1 MGSRERIGSVITG
14 LRRSGVVVLLL
25 LLAFVGGVATT
36 QLWPVHTETRYFS
49 ADISIEPRLD
59 SSVRLPTVVG
69 DMEVSFRRAVLPAP
83 GLEGQVQVR
92 EEVTDLLRQGQ
103 LRTADLEPT
112 PAELREAID
121 AGVAELAWK
130 FAAGALV
137 TTVLVMLAYAS
148 AHPARDRYVRGVLA
162 SAVATV
168 LAMVVPGTAA
178 YLTYRT
184 DRVGE
189 FRTTSLLSL
198 VEQNTDILA
207 GLDRKADQG
216 AVYVTNL
223 LALSSAMREEFSP
236 ESADTPAAAR
246 FLLVSDIHG
255 LNQYPLMREIVQTQD
270 IDAVI
275 DAGDIVNFGQADEGD
290 LTGIY
295 QGIESLGVPYI
306 YVRGNHDG
314 AFARDEG
321 MLDRMAQVPNVALV
335 EPTEGELQ
343 QISVNGVTV
352 TGFNDSRYFNQRSD
366 DYGAD
371 QSALAQRFQEATE
384 GMPLSDIVLTHQ
396 PYAADRVSA
405 EAVTVNGHMHAP
417 DLTGQHL
424 QVGSFTGGGLVNQ
437 FRLPPL
443 TEQAQEAAEEDP
455 ETAGE
460 LQGHPYSFD
469 ILTFGADCSISS
481 LTRYSYRN
489 LVSGRPQFDDVSL
502 INGRTIQPQAPADR
516 TCSPDL
522 GVSVQAV
529 DQIISDSEADPTTVE
544 VTPPDDAV
552 VTTLP
557 PLDLPEIEEDAG
569 DGDAGDV
576 DDAGGDADGA
586 DDVGSV
592 TESP

>member
-1 MGSRERIGSVITG
+1 MGNRERIATVVTG
-14 LRRSGVVVLLL
+14 LRRVGVVVLLL
-25 LLAFVGGVATT
+25 LLAFAGGVVAT
-36 QLWPVHTETRYFS
+36 QLSPVHTQTRYFA
-49 ADISIEPRLD
+49 ADISVEPWLD
-59 SSVRLPTVVG
+59 STVRLPTVVG
-69 DMEVSFRRAVLPAP
+69 DMEVSFARAVLPAP
-83 GLEGQVQVR
+83 GLEAQVQVR

-103 LRTADLEPT
+103 LRAADLEPT
-112 PAELREAID
+112 QEELREAID
-121 AGVAELAWK
+121 AGVAQLAWK

-148 AHPARDRYVRGVLA
+148 AHPARERYLHGVVA
-162 SAVATV
+162 SVVATA
-168 LAMVVPGTAA
+168 LAMLVPGAAA

-184 DRVGE
+184 DRVAE

-236 ESADTPAAAR
+236 DAVEAPAAAR

-255 LNQYPLMREIVQTQD
+255 MNQYPLMREIVQTQD

-275 DAGDIVNFGQADEGD
+275 DAGDLVNFGQEDEGD

-295 QGIESLGVPYI
+295 EGIESLGVPYL

-314 AFARDEG
+314 AYAHDEG
-321 MLDRMAQVPNVALV
+321 VLDRMAQVPNVILL
-335 EPTEGELQ
+335 EPTEGDLQ
-343 QISVNGVTV
+343 QASVNGVTV

-366 DYGAD
+366 DFGAD
-371 QSALAQRFQEATE
+371 QSALADRFQEETE
-384 GMPLSDIVLTHQ
+384 GLAPSDIVLTHQ

-405 EAVTVNGHMHAP
+405 EAVTINGHMHVP

-443 TEQAQEAAEEDP
+443 TEEAQEAAEEDP

-460 LQGHPYSFD
+460 LLGNPYSFD
-469 ILTFGADCSISS
+469 ILTFGEDCAISS

-502 INGRTIQPQAPADR
+502 INGRTIQPQPSADR
-516 TCSPDL
+516 TCSPDQ
-522 GVSVQAV
+522 GVSVQPV
-529 DQIISDSEADPTTVE
+529 EQIISDSEADPTTVE

-557 PLDLPEIEEDAG
+557 PLELPDIE
-569 DGDAGDV
+569 
-576 DDAGGDADGA
+576 DDA
-586 DDVGSV
+586 SV
-592 TESP
+592 TGAP

>member
-1 MGSRERIGSVITG
+1 MVTG
-14 LRRSGVVVLLL
+14 LRRVGVVVLLL
-25 LLAFVGGVATT
+25 LLAFAGGVVAT
-36 QLWPVHTETRYFS
+36 QLSPVHTQTRYFA
-49 ADISIEPRLD
+49 ADISVEPWLD
-59 SSVRLPTVVG
+59 STVRLPTVVG
-69 DMEVSFRRAVLPAP
+69 DMEVSFARAVLPAP
-83 GLEGQVQVR
+83 GLEAQVQVR

-103 LRTADLEPT
+103 LRAADLEPT
-112 PAELREAID
+112 QEELREAID
-121 AGVAELAWK
+121 AGVAQLAWK

-148 AHPARDRYVRGVLA
+148 AHPARERYLHGVVA
-162 SAVATV
+162 SVVATA
-168 LAMVVPGTAA
+168 LAMLVPGAAA

-184 DRVGE
+184 DRVAE

-236 ESADTPAAAR
+236 DAVEAPAAAR

-255 LNQYPLMREIVQTQD
+255 MNQYPLMREIVQTQD

-275 DAGDIVNFGQADEGD
+275 DAGDLVNFGQEDEGD

-295 QGIESLGVPYI
+295 EGIESLGVPYL

-314 AFARDEG
+314 AYAHDEG
-321 MLDRMAQVPNVALV
+321 VLDRMAQVPNVILL
-335 EPTEGELQ
+335 EPTEGDLQ
-343 QISVNGVTV
+343 QASVNGVTV

-366 DYGAD
+366 DFGAD
-371 QSALAQRFQEATE
+371 QSALADRFQEETE
-384 GMPLSDIVLTHQ
+384 GLAPSDIVLTHQ

-405 EAVTVNGHMHAP
+405 EAVTINGHMHVP

-443 TEQAQEAAEEDP
+443 TEEAQEAAEEDP

-460 LQGHPYSFD
+460 LLGNPYSFD
-469 ILTFGADCSISS
+469 ILTFGEDCAISS

-502 INGRTIQPQAPADR
+502 INGRTIQPQPSADR
-516 TCSPDL
+516 TCSPDQ
-522 GVSVQAV
+522 GVSVQPV
-529 DQIISDSEADPTTVE
+529 EQIISDSEADPTTVE

-557 PLDLPEIEEDAG
+557 PLELPDIE
-569 DGDAGDV
+569 
-576 DDAGGDADGA
+576 DDA
-586 DDVGSV
+586 SV
-592 TESP
+592 TGAP

>member
-1 MGSRERIGSVITG
+1 MGIRQSTAAAVPWLRRIG
-14 LRRSGVVVLLL
+14 VVAMLLVV
-25 LLAFVGGVATT
+25 AWTGGVAAT
-36 QLWPVHTETRYFS
+36 QLWPVQTQTRYFA
-49 ADISIEPRLD
+49 ADISIQPRLD
-59 SSVRLPTVVG
+59 STLLLPTVVG
-69 DMEVSFRRAVLPAP
+69 DMEVSFDRRVLPAP
-83 GLEGQVQVR
+83 GLEARVQVR
-92 EEVTDLLRQGQ
+92 EEVTDLLRRGQ

-112 PAELREAID
+112 PEELRAAID
-121 AGVAELAWK
+121 DGVAELAWK

-137 TTVLVMLAYAS
+137 TTALVMLAYAAARP
-148 AHPARDRYVRGVLA
+148 AHVARGLVA

-168 LAMVVPGTAA
+168 LAMLVPGTAA

-184 DRVGE
+184 DRVSE

-236 ESADTPAAAR
+236 DAVQTEPSAR

-275 DAGDIVNFGQADEGD
+275 DAGDIVNFGRQDEGD
-290 LTGIY
+290 LTDIY
-295 QGIESLGVPYI
+295 DGIESLGVPYI
-306 YVRGNHDG
+306 FVRGNHDG
-314 AFARDEG
+314 AFAGDESVL
-321 MLDRMAQVPNVALV
+321 MRLAQIPNVLLV

-343 QISVNGVTV
+343 QISVNGVTI

-371 QSALAQRFQEATE
+371 QAALAERFREATA
-384 GMPLSDIVLTHQ
+384 GLDPSDIVLTHQ
-396 PYAADRVSA
+396 PYAAERVTA
-405 EAVTVNGHMHAP
+405 GAVTINGHMHIP
-417 DLTGQHL
+417 GLTGQHL

-443 TEQAQEAAEEDP
+443 TERAQEAAEEDP

-460 LQGHPYSFD
+460 LQAHAYSFD
-469 ILTFGADCSISS
+469 ILTFGEDCAISS

-502 INGRTIQPQAPADR
+502 INGRTIQPQVPQDR
-516 TCSPDL
+516 SCSAGQ
-522 GVSVQAV
+522 GVEVQAV
-529 DQIISDSEADPTTVE
+529 EQLVDDAEADPTQVE
-544 VTPPDDAV
+544 VPPPDDAV

-557 PLDLPEIEEDAG
+557 PLELPEIDDETGGGAGAG
-569 DGDAGDV
+569 DRS
-576 DDAGGDADGA
+576 GA
-586 DDVGSV
+586 
-592 TESP
+592 TQQP

>member
-1 MGSRERIGSVITG
+1 MGIRQRTAAVVPW
-14 LRRSGVVVLLL
+14 LRRVAVVALLL
-25 LLAFVGGVATT
+25 VVAYTGGVAAT
-36 QLWPVHTETRYFS
+36 QLWPVHTQTRYFA
-49 ADISIEPRLD
+49 ADISIEPGL
-59 SSVRLPTVVG
+59 SSTVLLPTVVG
-69 DMEVSFRRAVLPAP
+69 DMEVSFNRRLLPAP
-83 GLEGQVQVR
+83 GLEGRVQVR
-92 EEVTDLLRQGQ
+92 EEVTDLLRRGQ
-103 LRTADLEPT
+103 LRTADLEPS
-112 PAELREAID
+112 PEELRAAID
-121 AGVAELAWK
+121 DGVAELAWK

-137 TTVLVMLAYAS
+137 TTALIMLAYA
-148 AHPARDRYVRGVLA
+148 AARPTHVARGLVA

-168 LAMVVPGTAA
+168 LAMLVPGTAA

-184 DRVGE
+184 DRVAE

-236 ESADTPAAAR
+236 DATQTQTAAR

-255 LNQYPLMREIVQTQD
+255 MNQYPLMREIVRTQD

-275 DAGDIVNFGQADEGD
+275 DAGDLLNFGREDEGD

-295 QGIESLGVPYI
+295 EGIESLGVPYI

-321 MLDRMAQVPNVALV
+321 VLERMDQVPNVLLV

-343 QISVNGVTV
+343 QISVNGVTI

-366 DYGAD
+366 DYGGD
-371 QSALAQRFQEATE
+371 QAALAERFREATRGLPE
-384 GMPLSDIVLTHQ
+384 SDIVLTHQ
-396 PYAADRVSA
+396 PYAADRVTA
-405 EAVTVNGHMHAP
+405 EAVTINGHMHLP
-417 DLTGQHL
+417 DLSGQHL

-460 LQGHPYSFD
+460 LEGHAYSFD
-469 ILTFGADCSISS
+469 ILTFGENCAIAS

-502 INGRTIQPQAPADR
+502 INGRSIQPQVPQDR
-516 TCSPDL
+516 SCSPDQ
-522 GVSVQAV
+522 GVEVQAV
-529 DQIISDSEADPTTVE
+529 EQLVDDAEADPTQVE

-557 PLDLPEIEEDAG
+557 PLELPEIDDGAG
-569 DGDAGDV
+569 DGAGAGDRS
-576 DDAGGDADGA
+576 GA
-586 DDVGSV
+586 
-592 TESP
+592 TQQP

>member
-1 MGSRERIGSVITG
+1 MGIRQRTAAVVPW
-14 LRRSGVVVLLL
+14 LRRVGVVALLL
-25 LLAFVGGVATT
+25 VVAYTGGVAAT
-36 QLWPVHTETRYFS
+36 QLWPVHTQTRYFA
-49 ADISIEPRLD
+49 ADISIEPGL
-59 SSVRLPTVVG
+59 SSTVLLPTVVG
-69 DMEVSFRRAVLPAP
+69 DMEVSFNRRLLPAP
-83 GLEGQVQVR
+83 GLEGRVQVR
-92 EEVTDLLRQGQ
+92 EEVTDLLRRGQ
-103 LRTADLEPT
+103 LRTADLEPS
-112 PAELREAID
+112 PEELRAAID
-121 AGVAELAWK
+121 DGVAELAWK

-137 TTVLVMLAYAS
+137 TTALIMLAYA
-148 AHPARDRYVRGVLA
+148 AARPTHVARGLVA

-168 LAMVVPGTAA
+168 LAMLVPGTAA

-184 DRVGE
+184 DRVAE

-236 ESADTPAAAR
+236 DATQTQTAAR

-255 LNQYPLMREIVQTQD
+255 MNQYPLMREIVQTQD

-275 DAGDIVNFGQADEGD
+275 DAGDLLNFGREDEGD

-295 QGIESLGVPYI
+295 EGIESLGVPYI

-321 MLDRMAQVPNVALV
+321 VLERMDQVPNVLLV

-343 QISVNGVTV
+343 QITVNGVTV

-371 QSALAQRFQEATE
+371 QAALAQRFREATA
-384 GMPLSDIVLTHQ
+384 GLPPSDIVLTHQ
-396 PYAADRVSA
+396 PYAADRVTA
-405 EAVTVNGHMHAP
+405 GAVTINGHMHVP

-443 TEQAQEAAEEDP
+443 TEQAQEAAQEDP

-460 LQGHPYSFD
+460 LEGHAYSFD
-469 ILTFGADCSISS
+469 ILTFGEDCAISS

-502 INGRTIQPQAPADR
+502 INGRTIQPQVPQDRSCSADQ
-516 TCSPDL
+516 
-522 GVSVQAV
+522 GVEVQAV
-529 DQIISDSEADPTTVE
+529 EQLVDDAEADPTQVE

-557 PLDLPEIEEDAG
+557 PLELPEIDDETGA
-569 DGDAGDV
+569 DGSS
-576 DDAGGDADGA
+576 DADGT
-586 DDVGSV
+586 
-592 TESP
+592 TEQP

>member
-1 MGSRERIGSVITG
+1 MGNRERIATVTTG
-14 LRRSGVVVLLL
+14 LRRTGVVVLLL
-25 LLAFVGGVATT
+25 VLAFTGGIVAT
-36 QLWPVHTETRYFS
+36 QLWPVHTQTRYFA
-49 ADISIEPRLD
+49 ADISVEPRLD
-59 SSVRLPTVVG
+59 STVRLPTVVG
-69 DMEVSFRRAVLPAP
+69 DMEVSFARAVLPAP

-92 EEVTDLLRQGQ
+92 DEVTDLLRQGQ
-103 LRTADLEPT
+103 LRTSELEPS
-112 PAELREAID
+112 PEELREAID
-121 AGVAELAWK
+121 AGVAQLAWK
-130 FAAGALV
+130 FAAGALA

-148 AHPARDRYVRGVLA
+148 AHPTRDRYLHAVVA
-162 SAVATV
+162 SGVATV
-168 LAMVVPGTAA
+168 LAMLVPGGAA

-184 DRVGE
+184 DRVAE

-198 VEQNTDILA
+198 ATDNSDILA

-236 ESADTPAAAR
+236 DAVEAPAAAR

-255 LNQYPLMREIVQTQD
+255 MNQYPLMREIVQTQD

-275 DAGDIVNFGQADEGD
+275 DAGDLLNFGRADEGD

-295 QGIESLGVPYI
+295 EGIESLGVPYL

-321 MLDRMAQVPNVALV
+321 VLERMAQVPNVVLL
-335 EPTEGELQ
+335 EPSEGDLQ
-343 QISVNGVTV
+343 QATVHGVTI

-371 QSALAQRFQEATE
+371 QSALAERFREATD
-384 GMPLSDIVLTHQ
+384 GLAPSDVVLTHQ
-396 PYAADRVSA
+396 PYAADRVGA
-405 EAVTVNGHMHAP
+405 GAVVINGHMHRR

-424 QVGSFTGGGLVNQ
+424 EVGSFTGGGLVNQ

-443 TEQAQEAAEEDP
+443 TGEAQEAAEEDP

-460 LQGHPYSFD
+460 LLGNPYSFD
-469 ILTFGADCSISS
+469 ILTFGEDCAISS

-502 INGRTIQPQAPADR
+502 INGRTIQPQPPEGR

-522 GVSVQAV
+522 GVEVQPV
-529 DQIISDSEADPTTVE
+529 EQIIGESEADPTTVE

-557 PLDLPEIEEDAG
+557 PADLPEIE
-569 DGDAGDV
+569 
-576 DDAGGDADGA
+576 DGA
-586 DDVGSV
+586 GV
-592 TESP
+592 TQSP

>member
-1 MGSRERIGSVITG
+1 MVAGDLAATLVPMGIRERIATVVPG
-14 LRRSGVVVLLL
+14 LRRIGVVALLL
-25 LLAFVGGVATT
+25 VLAYTGGVATT
-36 QLWPVHTETRYFS
+36 HLWPVHTQTRYFS
-49 ADISIEPRLD
+49 ADISVQPRL
-59 SSVRLPTVVG
+59 SSTVLLPTVVG
-69 DMEVSFRRAVLPAP
+69 DITVSFTRQVLPAP
-83 GLEGQVQVR
+83 GLEAQVQVR
-92 EEVTDLLRQGQ
+92 EEVTDLLRRGQ
-103 LRTADLEPT
+103 LRSSDLEPT
-112 PAELREAID
+112 QGELRDAID

-130 FAAGALV
+130 FAAGALL
-137 TTVLVMLAYAS
+137 TTALVMLAYA
-148 AHPARDRYVRGVLA
+148 AARPTHLARGLIA
-162 SAVATV
+162 SVVATA
-168 LAMVVPGTAA
+168 LAMIVPGAAA

-184 DRVGE
+184 DRVAE

-198 VEQNTDILA
+198 ATDNSDLLA

-223 LALSSAMREEFSP
+223 LALSTAMRQEFSP
-236 ESADTPAAAR
+236 DATEQPAAAR

-255 LNQYPLMREIVQTQD
+255 MNQYPLMREIVQTQD

-275 DAGDIVNFGQADEGD
+275 DAGDLLNFGREDEGD

-295 QGIESLGVPYI
+295 EGIESLGVPYI

-314 AFARDEG
+314 AQARDEG
-321 MLDRMAQVPNVALV
+321 VLERMAQVPNVLLV

-343 QISVNGVTV
+343 QISVNGVTI
-352 TGFNDSRYFNQRSD
+352 TGFNDTRYFNQRSG
-366 DYGAD
+366 DYGGD
-371 QSALAQRFQEATE
+371 QTALAQRFREATA
-384 GMPLSDIVLTHQ
+384 GLPLSDIVLTHQ

-405 EAVTVNGHMHAP
+405 RAVTINGHMHSR

-460 LQGHPYSFD
+460 LEGHPYSFD
-469 ILTFGADCSISS
+469 ILSFGEDCAISS

-502 INGRTIQPQAPADR
+502 INGRSIQPQVPQDR
-516 TCSPDL
+516 SCSTDL

-529 DQIISDSEADPTTVE
+529 EQLLQDAEADPTEVE

-557 PLDLPEIEEDAG
+557 PLDLPEIE
-569 DGDAGDV
+569 DGPGAVGSP
-576 DDAGGDADGA
+576 DGA
-586 DDVGSV
+586 DV
-592 TESP
+592 TAEP